1 MRTLSSSLLYAH
13 HGKHPPTTPHNMS
26 PATVYSVGPSVQD
39 VADILDLLQSVIPPQ
54 PGREFKDSVI
64 CGIRSLVPFISS
76 WILERGVLH
85 AKRRPGSRCVN
96 LWCVFRVRPSS
107 DVVQVWTVGFL
118 RFVEDLF

>member
-1 MRTLSSSLLYAH
+1 
-13 HGKHPPTTPHNMS
+13 MS
-26 PATVYSVGPSVQD
+26 PATVYPVGPSVQD

-64 CGIRSLVPFISS
+64 CEMRSLVPFISS
-76 WILERGVLH
+76 WILKRGVLH
-85 AKRRPGSRCVN
+85 AKRRPGSQCVN
-96 LWCVFRVRPSS
+96 PWCVFRVWPSS